1 MDIRLE
7 EEPSTQAHS
16 YRLVYLAVS
25 KLPDR
30 CAQDVGALA
39 ERIGT
44 DKLELIQWMRADIEF
59 ARLISSKVT
68 I

>member
-1 MDIRLE
+1 MDTSSE
-7 EEPSTQAHS
+7 ESSGVSASRYQLA
-16 YRLVYLAVS
+16 YLAVS

-30 CAQDVGALA
+30 CALDVGALA

-44 DKLELIQWMRADIEF
+44 DKLELITWIRADIDF

-68 I
+68 T